1 MITAKTIADEVGL
14 KDGYRLIINDGK
26 EGQQTVDHLHI
37 HLIGGRKLTW
47 PPG

>member
-14 KDGYRLIINDGK
+14 ENGYRLVINDGS